1 MCTCLSC
8 AKKAPLPPTR
18 QQKIKE
24 KRMTDYFVPWHLQN
38 CLCRLP
44 TRFWKRACLCAGLYV
59 FILTCRTWQRSEV
72 QSMFSQGWY
81 IPRVTQ
87 FSRITMILMR
97 SNHVRKHMLRLM
109 FFSRH
114 VNAIIHK
121 KILFHFL
128 KKKVLTCGKIY
139 TKMQCTVLLKS
150 LEHIKLL
157 KSDK

>member
-1 MCTCLSC
+1 
-8 AKKAPLPPTR
+8 
-18 QQKIKE
+18 
-24 KRMTDYFVPWHLQN
+24 MTDNFVPWHLQY
-38 CLCRLP
+38 CLSRLP
-44 TRFWKRACLCAGLYV
+44 TRFWKRASLCAGLYV

-81 IPRVTQ
+81 MPRVMQ

-121 KILFHFL
+121 NRFSFSEEGAYLWENCYQDATYSTVKKFGVSKNFFFL
-128 KKKVLTCGKIY
+128 TFTQQK
-139 TKMQCTVLLKS
+139 
-150 LEHIKLL
+150 HIKLI
-157 KSDK
+157 KSEK